1 MQELIKVT
9 QNEQGSNVVSARDLY
24 EFLEVKE
31 RFSRFMERNL
41 DFDFELGKDYTL
53 YQMVHPQN
61 GQLIDDFALTLDMA
75 KEISMIQRTEKGK
88 QARQYFIEC
97 EKQLKQPKELS
108 RLEIL
113 TLALEAEKRVVELEE
128 KVLLDKPKVEFYD
141 EVADSTTSFDMQEVS
156 AMLKLDYG
164 RNTLFRK
171 LREVKVLMG
180 DNLPYRSFIDD
191 GKFVVVEAKWLN
203 PRNQQS
209 TATFQ
214 TRITQKGLE
223 WLQKN
228 KNKFGL

>member
-41 DFDFELGKDYTL
+41 DFDFELDKDYTL

-88 QARQYFIEC
+88 QARQYFIDC

-228 KNKFGL
+228 KNKFRL

>member
-9 QNEQGSNVVSARDLY
+9 QNEQGSNVVSAKELHSY
-24 EFLEVKE
+24 LEVQT
-31 RFSRFMERNL
+31 RFDMWIQRMFEYG
-41 DFDFELGKDYTL
+41 FDEGKDFCTNL
-53 YQMVHPQN
+53 CESN
-61 GQLIDDFALTLDMA
+61 GGRPLKDYALTLDTA
-75 KEISMIQRTEKGK
+75 KEISMLQRTEKGK

-97 EKQLKQPKELS
+97 EKQLKQPKKLS

-228 KNKFGL
+228 KNKFRL

>member
-228 KNKFGL
+228 KNKFRL